1 MEEQPNGESRRRSLR
16 RRVALRTGIVEFQG
30 LVRDV
35 EVVLLTAT
43 RLEAEPLLRALEG
56 SEGLAGTSLE
66 VSVEAV
72 GIQAWRGSFGRETG
86 AVSVALVVGGYDK
99 VNAAH
104 ALTCLLLASCPAVV
118 LQVGVAGAYPGS
130 GLAVGDLVLATEE
143 VYADTGVLAPEG
155 WLSTEAIGLALACV
169 GGHEYGNVFPLDPGL
184 VGAAF
189 RVVQEAAWP
198 EPRPAIAVGRC
209 LTSSLVTGRAADGR
223 ALAKRWH
230 ALAESMEGAAAAHV
244 CTLHE
249 VPFLEVRGISNLVAD
264 RDRAMWDLAGAAARA
279 AAAAVAICSRLDE
292 VLAAAT
298 DAAPRRA

>member
-16 RRVALRTGIVEFQG
+16 RRVALRTGIVDFQG

-66 VSVEAV
+66 VAVEAV
-72 GIQAWRGSFGRETG
+72 GIQAWRGSFGRELG

-198 EPRPAIAVGRC
+198 YPRPQIISGRC

-223 ALAKRWH
+223 ALAERWH

-279 AAAAVAICSRLDE
+279 AAAVVAICSRLDE